1 MVLDFLPA
9 LAPTSP
15 QGSIGRLAL
24 DQLRPTQNA
33 VGRDEVKAKADKIKK
48 MDEARLRDYLLERTV
63 PVVIGNAEGADEK
76 HPTCFY
82 LLDHHHLTAALWEAL
97 DDPKAEV
104 FAEVRRNWAPLA
116 GRRCWKSLVSNNWVY
131 PYDGM
136 GAGPLNPDLLK
147 TSVGSLENDLY
158 RSLAWVIRLKYGF
171 VKDPENPT
179 FAEFRWASFFRGR
192 VLFDA
197 QLTCTKD
204 CMNLT
209 LADIEKQDPD
219 DYADKIE
226 FARYLAQSPEAA
238 GLPGFRG

>member
-1 MVLDFLPA
+1 MVLDFLPT
-9 LAPTSP
+9 LQPTSP
-15 QGSIGRLAL
+15 QGSIGRIAL
-24 DQLRPTQNA
+24 NQLRPTQNA
-33 VGRDEVKAKADKIKK
+33 VGRDEVKAKAAKIKK
-48 MDEARLRDYLLERTV
+48 MDKSRLRDYLLERTV
-63 PVVIGNAEGADEK
+63 PVVIGNVEAADGK
-76 HPTCFY
+76 HPNCFY
-82 LLDHHHLTAALWEAL
+82 LLDHHHLTAAMWQAL

-104 FAEVRRNWAPLA
+104 FAEVRRNWGPLA
-116 GRRCWKSLVSNNWVY
+116 GRHFWKSLVSNNWVY

-179 FAEFRWASFFRGR
+179 FAEFRWASFFRSR

-204 CMNLT
+204 WMNLT
-209 LADIEKQDPD
+209 LADIEKQDPE
-219 DYADKIE
+219 DYADKVE